1 MTTSPEAIDALIK
14 YCGIGWSPARDYIGA
29 QRQQPSEF
37 FSGQNYNTEIFV
49 PAAEQQPKDWRW
61 GPITQRTLNALSD
74 NFRRKITAG
83 QSLVDSLHL
92 TQRTTVDT
100 MRQIGLTVLEAK

>member
-1 MTTSPEAIDALIK
+1 MSSP
-14 YCGIGWSPARDYIGA
+14 RTGA
-29 QRQQPSEF
+29 
-37 FSGQNYNTEIFV
+37 G
-49 PAAEQQPKDWRW
+49 

-83 QSLVDSLHL
+83 QSLVDSLRL